1 MQGPEV
7 GVRTVGL
14 KSIRNQGARSTRG
27 KVRSN
32 KEGRWRS
39 FENHGKDFGLCLQ
52 YNGKLLEHFEKGNT

>member
-1 MQGPEV
+1 M
-7 GVRTVGL
+7 VGL
-14 KSIRNQGARSTRG
+14 KNIRNQGSRSTRG

-39 FENHGKDFGLCLQ
+39 FENPGKDFGLCLK